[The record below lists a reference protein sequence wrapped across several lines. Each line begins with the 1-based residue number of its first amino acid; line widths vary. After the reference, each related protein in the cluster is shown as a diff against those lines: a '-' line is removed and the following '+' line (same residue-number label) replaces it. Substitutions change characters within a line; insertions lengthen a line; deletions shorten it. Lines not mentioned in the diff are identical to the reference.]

1 MNWPPMLVAYRV
13 LALDIMLTN
22 ENDNNKGMRKGR
34 APSHVPQ
41 NWVNDVHV
49 QG

>member
-1 MNWPPMLVAYRV
+1 MLVAYRV

-34 APSHVPQ
+34 APSHVPPKLGQ
-41 NWVNDVHV
+41 VNDVHV